1 MVGVFMLI
9 LMPDVTFP
17 VTPKQADALMVNA
30 QQMNIID
37 AGLNDNM
44 QRALGI
50 QFDIYDLLAK
60 TGGKIDYRR
69 RDGHERLY
77 ADATAFVGSGSTL
90 VTRHGDLKA
99 AHLAIDYNDTQRKL
113 ERVNLPPLKADVH
126 ELLRQVY
133 DLTVLP
139 PREDDRIALYLRYI
153 LKK

>member
-1 MVGVFMLI
+1 MALI

-17 VTPKQADALMVNA
+17 VTPKHADALMVNT

-44 QRALGI
+44 QRSLGI

-60 TGGKIDYRR
+60 TGGKLDYRGR
-69 RDGHERLY
+69 AGHERLY
-77 ADATAFVGSGSTL
+77 ADAMAFVGHGNPI
-90 VTRHGDLKA
+90 VVRHGDLKA

-113 ERVNLPPLKADVH
+113 EAARLPPLKSDVH

-133 DLTVLP
+133 DVTVLP
-139 PREDDRIALYLRYI
+139 PKEDDRIALFLRYM